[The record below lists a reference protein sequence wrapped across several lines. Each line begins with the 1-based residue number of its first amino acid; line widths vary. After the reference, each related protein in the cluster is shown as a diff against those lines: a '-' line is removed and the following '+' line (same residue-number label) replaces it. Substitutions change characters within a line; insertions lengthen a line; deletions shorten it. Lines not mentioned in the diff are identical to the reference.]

1 MPAELAFALAAIQ
14 EGSRVGERRQVPGM
28 EAGRSEAYLRFL
40 PCQMVQGF
48 PLLQMEMGHRS
59 STLLRARYLN
69 MEGVSREGAALFW
82 EVPEKEELHG

>member
-48 PLLQMEMGHRS
+48 SPS
-59 STLLRARYLN
+59 SDGNGAPFLHPAARTVLEY
-69 MEGVSREGAALFW
+69 GGSK
-82 EVPEKEELHG
+82 P